1 MQCLTNF
8 SRRTKLAASCVGLIL
23 VATSIIMKWVVVP
36 PVVNSVVW
44 SYMKLMDGTLGYDVS
59 RGQRCD

>member
-8 SRRTKLAASCVGLIL
+8 SRRTKIVASCVGLIL
-23 VATSIIMKWVVVP
+23 VAASVIMKWVVVP

-44 SYMKLMDGTLGYDVS
+44 SFMKLIDGTLGYDVS
-59 RGQRCD
+59 S